1 MTTRARGL
9 WIIVRTLAP
18 AVAILVVVLA
28 SSTAIAAMRDSAA
41 GYGATVSAELTDV
54 TDVFRDVGAALGRL
68 AEFASGIGSAIAD
81 AFRAIASISP
91 RIAIPP
97 FDIPIGPFSIPAG
110 ALTFEVPGLGVIIEF
125 FRAAADAAAAVA
137 GNIKGELEKLLVVP
151 ESIERISAATAQL
164 GSEVRDAAGQWLTA
178 VVLMAALLLVAW
190 ISTRA
195 RTILGDLGRG
205 WSMLLGRPVT
215 PASLASLRA
224 RVRDLE
230 RELAGRS

>member
-68 AEFASGIGSAIAD
+68 AEFASGIG
-81 AFRAIASISP
+81 SISP